1 MSASLPPCPSTFKG
15 SQAGHPCFWRAGNR
29 SVGMDGMSPTRA
41 GEGKRCRQGAEQPAG
56 AVAQPEQQWSQSDE
70 PDNLLSRLRQRPALA
85 V

>member
-41 GEGKRCRQGAEQPAG
+41 GEGKRCGQGAEQPA
-56 AVAQPEQQWSQSDE
+56 ARQVQWHSRNSNGVRAMSQTTCSPGSD
-70 PDNLLSRLRQRPALA
+70 NGQH
-85 V
+85 